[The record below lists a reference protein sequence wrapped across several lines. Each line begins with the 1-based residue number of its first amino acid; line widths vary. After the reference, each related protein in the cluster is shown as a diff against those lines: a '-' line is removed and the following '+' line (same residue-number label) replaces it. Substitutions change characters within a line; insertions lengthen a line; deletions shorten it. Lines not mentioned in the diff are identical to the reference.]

1 METVNEYREI
11 SKSLTAALLAAAMV
25 AANAV
30 PMLATVETQADSG
43 KSSQSGQEE
52 AGKNKT
58 DRKTKSDRIK
68 TDRTDRTSDKD
79 KELDKDKADT
89 DKTGAGPPAAADQ
102 IQTAHQPAPVTA
114 DP

>member
-11 SKSLTAALLAAAMV
+11 SKSLTAASLAAVMV
-25 AANAV
+25 AANVV
-30 PMLATVETQADSG
+30 PMLATEETPADSG

-89 DKTGAGPPAAADQ
+89 DKTGAGHPAAADQ

>member
-11 SKSLTAALLAAAMV
+11 SKSLTAASLAAAMV

-30 PMLATVETQADSG
+30 PMLATVETPADSG
-43 KSSQSGQEE
+43 KSSPSGQEE

-58 DRKTKSDRIK
+58 DRKTKSDRI
-68 TDRTDRTSDKD
+68 SDKD

-89 DKTGAGPPAAADQ
+89 DKTGAGHPAAADQ

>member
-1 METVNEYREI
+1 
-11 SKSLTAALLAAAMV
+11 
-25 AANAV
+25 
-30 PMLATVETQADSG
+30 MLATVETPADSG
-43 KSSQSGQEE
+43 KSSPSGQEE

-89 DKTGAGPPAAADQ
+89 DKTGAGHPAAADQ